1 MYLKLS
7 DEPAY
12 YIAVSEGI
20 LEEIVFFSV
29 FVLIIYL
36 LRRKEHRN
44 DNRCIETTRPR

>member
-12 YIAVSEGI
+12 YIAVSGGI
-20 LEEIVFFSV
+20 LEEIVFLSV

-36 LRRKEHRN
+36 LWREEHRN
-44 DNRCIETTRPR
+44 D